1 MCERGREDG
10 FVERAEGGSGQVTD
24 FMFIVQI
31 AKTLAAFFKK
41 RSFAQ

>member
-10 FVERAEGGSGQVTD
+10 FVEWAEGGSEQGTD

-31 AKTLAAFFKK
+31 PKTRAAFF
-41 RSFAQ
+41 